1 MNLIN
6 TKWWITIAVL
16 TPLSGIFVSPA
27 WGSPTQCIKETPCY
41 GTAYDDIITGTVF
54 IHEIFAASGNDIVY
68 AYGGRDHINGDEG
81 NDFLHAGLGP
91 DVINGGQE
99 DDTLVGD

>member
-1 MNLIN
+1 M
-6 TKWWITIAVL
+6 
-16 TPLSGIFVSPA
+16 S
-27 WGSPTQCIKETPCY
+27 
-41 GTAYDDIITGTVF
+41 
-54 IHEIFAASGNDIVY
+54 

-91 DVINGGQE
+91 DVINGGPE